1 MIAGSA
7 QVRTIAALRADV
19 LSGALPPGTQLI
31 QEDIAARYGVSRVP
45 VREALQALA
54 SEGLVSHFPHRGYFV
69 TELSITD
76 LQEVYRL
83 RSVLE
88 AEAITEAVPA
98 LSDDDVDH
106 LARLCDLVDSAAARS
121 DLAELTAAN
130 RRFHFALFDA
140 AGMPRL
146 TRLLRQLWD
155 ASDIYRALY
164 FQQTA
169 NRGRV
174 QAEHAEMVH
183 AIRDRDTAR
192 TIRLHDEHREHSV
205 AWVSA
210 RLRRQKPIT
219 GEVDE

>member
-1 MIAGSA
+1 MSATTA
-7 QVRTIAALRADV
+7 QVRTITALRSDV
-19 LSGALPPGTQLI
+19 LSGALPPGTQLV

-54 SEGLVSHFPHRGYFV
+54 SEGLVSHFPRRGYFV

-83 RSVLE
+83 RSILE
-88 AEAITEAVPA
+88 AEAITEAIPA
-98 LSDDDVDH
+98 IGDDDIDRLEH
-106 LARLCDLVDSAAARS
+106 LCVLVDAAAARG

-130 RRFHFALFDA
+130 RRFHFALFEA

-164 FQQTA
+164 FQQVA
-169 NRGRV
+169 NRERV
-174 QAEHAEMVH
+174 QAEHADMLQ
-183 AIRDRDTAR
+183 AIRDRDAAR
-192 TIRLHDEHREHSV
+192 TVRLHDEHREHSV

-210 RLRRQKPIT
+210 MLRRQKPTT
-219 GEVDE
+219 GEVDD

>member
-1 MIAGSA
+1 MSAGTA
-7 QVRTIAALRADV
+7 QVRTIAALRSDV
-19 LSGALPPGTQLI
+19 LAGVLAPGTQLV

-54 SEGLVSHFPHRGYFV
+54 SEGLVSHYPHRGYFV
-69 TELSITD
+69 TELSVSD

-83 RSVLE
+83 RRILE
-88 AEAITEAVPA
+88 AEAIAEAIPA
-98 LSDDDVDH
+98 LSDDDIDN
-106 LARLCDLVDSAAARS
+106 LEQLCRLVDSAAAQG
-121 DLAELTAAN
+121 DLARLTAAN

-146 TRLLRQLWD
+146 SRLLRQLWD
-155 ASDIYRALY
+155 ASDLYRALY
-164 FQQTA
+164 FQQAA

-174 QAEHAEMVH
+174 QAEHAEMVE
-183 AIRDRDTAR
+183 AIRDRDTNR
-192 TIRLHDEHREHSV
+192 TIRLHDAHREHSV

-210 RLRRQKPIT
+210 TLRRQKPIT